1 MGRSKGKHL
10 RRIALELMKK
20 MDFSEDLQKNKD
32 SLNELKLLQESKKEF
47 NKLAGE
53 LTTIV
58 KQLKNETREKEA
70 RNFVQPAQAYHA
82 APQRA

>member
-20 MDFSEDLQKNKD
+20 IEFTEELQKNKD
-32 SLNELKLLQESKKEF
+32 LLNQLDLLKESKKEF

-53 LTTIV
+53 LTTLV
-58 KQLKNETREKEA
+58 KQQKMQAREREM
-70 RNFVQPAQAYHA
+70 RHFVQPAQAYRA
-82 APQRA
+82 APQPA